1 MRRSPPRANE
11 WENECT
17 VSRVVSPLLFRKREI
32 ARGAQAKAIVQMSGT
47 RIIERDAIE
56 AARREPPRNDFD
68 PALLSPHVRS
78 TLTAERRSVSQT
90 ASPPLA
96 GTHRC
101 CNNDPNNL
109 PEVNKTRCVAIAVMV
124 FGVISCLGFLV
135 PGLWWGGLGGIL
147 AVVGSSVILCCS
159 GSGATSSASSHMAAG
174 ALTAAAAIVHGVA
187 VIVYIMFWANTVK
200 AVGDDCDDGVY
211 TGDGPNN
218 GNLDCDALEG
228 VASAFIGLLIWPV
241 IIVDLVTFI
250 QRACLAFITWTSL
263 SALFTPSKRRTRSS
277 ARPSP
282 LREPIRP
289 PRACLSQRQARRRQ
303 PDDQERRRNREK
315 PYIAAKSFC
324 ELAHA
329 RVISWRACLARMIA
343 SPCRARRAGGLCALY
358 HRVRGARGVCV
369 HSVSVSRV
377 QSLYPGNIDFFLTN
391 RYMAKHF

>member
-1 MRRSPPRANE
+1 
-11 WENECT
+11 
-17 VSRVVSPLLFRKREI
+17 
-32 ARGAQAKAIVQMSGT
+32 MSGT

-78 TLTAERRSVSQT
+78 TLTAARRSVSQT

-159 GSGATSSASSHMAAG
+159 GSGASSSPSSHMAAG
-174 ALTAAAAIVHGVA
+174 ALTTLAAIVHAVA

-200 AVGDDCDDGVY
+200 AVGDDCEDGVY
-211 TGDGPNN
+211 TGDEDPNTV
-218 GNLDCDALEG
+218 NLDCDALSG
-228 VASAFIGLLIWPV
+228 VASAFIGVLIWPV

-250 QRACLAFITWTSL
+250 LELVCAIYAFQASNAINRT
-263 SALFTPSKRRTRSS
+263 ALPTYAGAYPATTGV
-277 ARPSP
+277 PV
-282 LREPIRP
+282 
-289 PRACLSQRQARRRQ
+289 
-303 PDDQERRRNREK
+303 
-315 PYIAAKSFC
+315 AK
-324 ELAHA
+324 
-329 RVISWRACLARMIA
+329 A
-343 SPCRARRAGGLCALY
+343 SPSQAA
-358 HRVRGARGVCV
+358 
-369 HSVSVSRV
+369 
-377 QSLYPGNIDFFLTN
+377 
-391 RYMAKHF
+391 